1 MTDHEGRSKM
11 SDVAQAMVKALQIE
25 NQRLRTA
32 LEEIRDIAA
41 ISEGVEF
48 YAMLAERALK
58 DAQS

>member
-1 MTDHEGRSKM
+1 M

-25 NQRLRTA
+25 NQRFRTA

>member
-1 MTDHEGRSKM
+1 M

-41 ISEGVEF
+41 VSEGVEF
-48 YAMLAERALK
+48 YAMLADKALK
-58 DAQS
+58 DV